1 MLDDDFARQRRNMI
15 DSQVRPGGVMDL
27 RVIAAMASV
36 PREKFVLA
44 EQRAHAYVDTDLPL
58 GADTRGDERWL
69 LAPLTIA
76 RMLQLAE
83 IGPEECVL
91 DVGTA
96 SGYTAAA
103 LSGLAQTV
111 IGIDHDAVLAA
122 QAAERLEKLGY
133 DNVAVLAADH
143 AAGHVKEAPYDAI
156 IINGRIRQRPQA
168 LLAQLA
174 DGGRLVAVWGAH
186 DTGLIRVWT
195 RRGDAFS
202 AVDEYSASAP
212 QLPGF
217 TPAPAFSF

>member
-15 DSQVRPGGVMDL
+15 DSQVRPGGEVDL

-36 PREKFVLA
+36 PRERFVLA
-44 EQRAHAYVDTDLPL
+44 EQQAHAYVDTDLPL
-58 GADTRGDERWL
+58 GADSRGDERWL
-69 LAPLTIA
+69 LAPLTIG
-76 RMLQLAE
+76 RMLQLAD

-96 SGYTAAA
+96 SGYTAAV

-111 IGIDHDAVLAA
+111 IGIDQDPVLAT

-133 DNVAVLAADH
+133 DNVAILHADH
-143 AAGHVKEAPYDAI
+143 AAGHAKEAPYDAI
-156 IINGRIRQRPQA
+156 IINGRIRRRPEA
-168 LLAQLA
+168 LLEQLA

-202 AVDEYSASAP
+202 AVDEFTASAP
-212 QLPGF
+212 ALPGF
-217 TPAPAFSF
+217 APQPAFSF